1 MGLAW
6 GSTVFGYCA
15 VQYFGMTHLI
25 MNGFADITAASA
37 VSIMSGAL
45 LVGSLILSPLTD
57 RMNPKIA
64 LVLIGVVA
72 SVGCVLFDVAARS
85 GSMPLMVLSMIVA
98 GAPNGPI
105 ICAVMNT
112 LVSYFGAKNY
122 AGIQPYCNVLLTLIG
137 AASSAVCGWAL
148 TQFGS
153 LSNAYYVAAVFG
165 VVISVAVLLFLKPP
179 KVSEKM
185 LAKYQ
190 AKAAQ

>member
-1 MGLAW
+1 M
-6 GSTVFGYCA
+6 
-15 VQYFGMTHLI
+15 
-25 MNGFADITAASA
+25 
-37 VSIMSGAL
+37 
-45 LVGSLILSPLTD
+45 
-57 RMNPKIA
+57 
-64 LVLIGVVA
+64 
-72 SVGCVLFDVAARS
+72 
-85 GSMPLMVLSMIVA
+85 
-98 GAPNGPI
+98 
-105 ICAVMNT
+105 
-112 LVSYFGAKNY
+112 
-122 AGIQPYCNVLLTLIG
+122 LLTLIG